1 MISIALLYISFI
13 NCTENG
19 YKKVQFHVIGTLS
32 CYTKA
37 EIEKNRD
44 TVAAFVGCNSTEIHV
59 TGYYPSASF
68 LVVLSIEDKL
78 ARKLLTVEQQEKD
91 KLCKLNIDYF
101 IVDFIT
107 VHLQNHISK
116 YFFLKEFCRF
126 MDPAIKN
133 ITLFILVS
141 IVFFLIYTQIQLNQ
155 Q

>member
-1 MISIALLYISFI
+1 MR
-13 NCTENG
+13 
-19 YKKVQFHVIGTLS
+19 GTLS

-37 EIEKNRD
+37 EIEKIRD
-44 TVAAFVGCNSTEIHV
+44 TVAAIVGCNSTEIHV

-107 VHLQNHISK
+107 VHLQNHIGK

-141 IVFFLIYTQIQLNQ
+141 IGFF
-155 Q
+155 

>member
-1 MISIALLYISFI
+1 MISIALLYILFI

-19 YKKVQFHVIGTLS
+19 FKNVQFHVKGILS

-37 EIEKNRD
+37 EIEKIRD
-44 TVAAFVGCNSTEIHV
+44 TVAAIVGCNSSEIHV

-68 LVVLSIEDKL
+68 LVVLSIENQR
-78 ARKLLTVEQQEKD
+78 ARKLLTVKQQEKD
-91 KLCKLNIDYF
+91 KLCKLKIDYF

-107 VHLQNHISK
+107 VHLQNHIGK
-116 YFFLKEFCRF
+116 YFFLKEFFRF

-141 IVFFLIYTQIQLNQ
+141 IVVFFLFTHKLS
-155 Q
+155 